1 MFEGIL
7 KCDSSIERMDSG
19 SKRSLNADDNDDG
32 SAETEAGRKAVM
44 MIIACVVENRSRET
58 VVAVARNWRSVEIFT

>member
-1 MFEGIL
+1 
-7 KCDSSIERMDSG
+7 MDYG
-19 SKRSLNADDNDDG
+19 AKRSLNADENDDG
-32 SAETEAGRKAVM
+32 NAESDAGRKAVM